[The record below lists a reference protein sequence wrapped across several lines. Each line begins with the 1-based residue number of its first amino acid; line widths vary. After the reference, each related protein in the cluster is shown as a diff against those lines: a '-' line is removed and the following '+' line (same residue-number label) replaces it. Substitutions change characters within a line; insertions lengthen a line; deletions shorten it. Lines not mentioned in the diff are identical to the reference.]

1 VFVTIN
7 KSLNIFS
14 NVEGKV
20 LKTHFQEC
28 IKEPFNGNRDSDKKI
43 EEIVKLLKR

>member
-14 NVEGKV
+14 TVEGKV
-20 LKTHFQEC
+20 LKMHFQEF